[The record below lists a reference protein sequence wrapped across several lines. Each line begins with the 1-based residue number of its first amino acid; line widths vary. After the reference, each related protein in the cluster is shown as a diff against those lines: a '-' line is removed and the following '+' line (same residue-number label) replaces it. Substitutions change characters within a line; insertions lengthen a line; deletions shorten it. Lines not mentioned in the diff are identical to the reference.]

1 LSAFSAIDLQTRLE
15 VQDLLSRFCHAL
27 DHNAVDRWA
36 KLFTTDGYID
46 APRLGCFKGR
56 EEIIK
61 IPEMVHELGGGAWR
75 HYLNNVY
82 IERAEDNRDLK
93 VEAYCMVSDWRKAGH
108 VVRCWDFSAV
118 VGKRNGLKFVSL
130 LLKPVLDCNEAIA
143 IKEPE
148 PSIVG

>member
-1 LSAFSAIDLQTRLE
+1 MSAFSAIDLQTRLE

-93 VEAYCMVSDWRKAGH
+93 VEAYCM
-108 VVRCWDFSAV
+108 SATGGKPAMWFV
-118 VGKRNGLKFVSL
+118 VGISVLSL
-130 LLKPVLDCNEAIA
+130 GSATALNLSA
-143 IKEPE
+143 
-148 PSIVG
+148 SF

>member
-1 LSAFSAIDLQTRLE
+1 MAPLSKQRVHRASGGQ
-15 VQDLLSRFCHAL
+15 SRFE
-27 DHNAVDRWA
+27 
-36 KLFTTDGYID
+36 
-46 APRLGCFKGR
+46 GR
-56 EEIIK
+56 SLL
-61 IPEMVHELGGGAWR
+61 H
-75 HYLNNVY
+75 
-82 IERAEDNRDLK
+82 
-93 VEAYCMVSDWRKAGH
+93 VSDWRKAGH